1 MAIALAMAIVA
12 AIAAAILIASETAP
26 EGRHGQLVAY
36 AVLGAVGPCGKDR

>member
-1 MAIALAMAIVA
+1 MAIALAMAIV
-12 AIAAAILIASETAP
+12 AAILIASETAP